1 MTNSQITVYQLDF
14 SSSANP
20 KLEPI
25 LSTSSSIYGRIRY
38 AQVFKD
44 QRLGIFLIENT
55 LVFFEYATEETDYL
69 LRSGSANGKKATAY
83 TGYSSFSLVGLSYDL
98 KSKSLVIID
107 SNAKFHRV
115 TPKIEYIDASKTRF
129 SKLSTENT
137 KPDWWDTQLG
147 VN

>member
-1 MTNSQITVYQLDF
+1 M
-14 SSSANP
+14 
-20 KLEPI
+20 
-25 LSTSSSIYGRIRY
+25 
-38 AQVFKD
+38 FKD

-137 KPDWWDTQLG
+137 KPDWWDTQMG